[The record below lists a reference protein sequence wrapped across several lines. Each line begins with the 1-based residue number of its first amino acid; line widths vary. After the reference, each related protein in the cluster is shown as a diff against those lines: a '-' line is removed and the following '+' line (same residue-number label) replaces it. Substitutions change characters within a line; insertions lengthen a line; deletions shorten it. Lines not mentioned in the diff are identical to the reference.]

1 MERMLNIH
9 HIRVVK
15 KFANLEP
22 VKISLIEQFLTKFVS
37 LPTAKKN
44 IRQMIDMRLIELE
57 KSEADKRIKLVE
69 PKPVRHDLIR
79 DSQGKL
85 LR

>member
-1 MERMLNIH
+1 MEHMLNIH

-57 KSEADKRIKLVE
+57 KSEADKRIKLVRFLVDE
-69 PKPVRHDLIR
+69 VDDLV
-79 DSQGKL
+79 
-85 LR
+85 